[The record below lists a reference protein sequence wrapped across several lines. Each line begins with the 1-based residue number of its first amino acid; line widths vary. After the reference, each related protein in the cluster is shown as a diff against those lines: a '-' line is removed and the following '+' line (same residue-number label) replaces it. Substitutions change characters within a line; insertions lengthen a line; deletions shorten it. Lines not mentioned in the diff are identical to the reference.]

1 MFESTVQ
8 VLAFLPKVIKLLSRE
23 GVVICDGLN
32 YIKGFRWPP
41 LATNIICQIIANH
54 TMNEHQPQI
63 RVVLRKQ
70 SREDDAVH
78 FALRPQRPRLRDV
91 EQGEGEQG
99 GEVGPGGAGGACHEV
114 RSG

>member
-1 MFESTVQ
+1 M
-8 VLAFLPKVIKLLSRE
+8 
-23 GVVICDGLN
+23 
-32 YIKGFRWPP
+32 
-41 LATNIICQIIANH
+41 ATNIICQIIANH

-70 SREDDAVH
+70 SREDNAVH

-91 EQGEGEQG
+91 EQGQGEQG

>member
-1 MFESTVQ
+1 M
-8 VLAFLPKVIKLLSRE
+8 
-23 GVVICDGLN
+23 
-32 YIKGFRWPP
+32 
-41 LATNIICQIIANH
+41 ATNIICQIIANH
-54 TMNEHQPQI
+54 TINEHQSQV

-91 EQGEGEQG
+91 EQGEGERG
-99 GEVGPGGAGGACHEV
+99 GEVGPGGAGGAGHEV

>member
-1 MFESTVQ
+1 M
-8 VLAFLPKVIKLLSRE
+8 AK
-23 GVVICDGLN
+23 
-32 YIKGFRWPP
+32 
-41 LATNIICQIIANH
+41 NIICQIIAKH
-54 TMNEHQPQI
+54 TMNERQSQI

-91 EQGEGEQG
+91 EQGEGERG
-99 GEVGPGGAGGACHEV
+99 GEVGRGGAGGAGHEV